1 MQIRKK
7 GHEIKNLILETAKA
21 DVAVEAIAETLE
33 IYRNSA
39 SNKINGKVNL
49 LLNRFLKL
57 KQCFLNT

>member
-39 SNKINGKVNL
+39 SNKINGKINL
-49 LLNRFLKL
+49 PLNRFLKL